1 MGDLVPWLLSLAVL
15 IPDGAAPSTSASP
28 VLLVQLLSLPVLLLS
43 PVLLDCFL
51 RLPGLLLSLPVQL
64 LSLPVLIPDQE
75 LALALPVL
83 LLSPV
88 LLDFQALLLSLS
100 S

>member
-1 MGDLVPWLLSLAVL
+1 M
-15 IPDGAAPSTSASP
+15 
-28 VLLVQLLSLPVLLLS
+28 LLVQLLSLPVLLLS

-100 S
+100 SWRHSFLFLLLDLAA